1 MSLLKSE
8 PFAAVESM
16 DELLAIAYAMEQE
29 AIIGYSELAERMR
42 REGRPDMVPVFE
54 RLIGEESQHLGNVVH
69 WSERISG
76 RKPDLAKLKWEPA
89 ETFDDEG
96 ASTIAPERLSGYRA
110 FSMAV
115 RNEER
120 AFLFW
125 TYVAAQT
132 DQDRLREAAEQMARE
147 ELGHLATL
155 RRERRRAFHA
165 EKRAGVQATA
175 LDLPELELRLTTTG
189 DLGGAGARALD
200 RSHTQAVRCLASAAE
215 WHRSRS
221 VRPCRSALRTGARL
235 LSRFRRETAR
245 RGRTQ
250 PRPAVCRRGGGMP
263 LAVAR
268 DDEVSRLIRPP
279 RLRHRAKQL
288 HWCQDSPVVLR
299 R

>member
-1 MSLLKSE
+1 MSVLKSE

-29 AIIGYSELAERMR
+29 AVTSYSELAEHMR
-42 REGRPDMVPVFE
+42 REGRPDMVSVFE
-54 RLIGEESQHLGNVVH
+54 RLVTEESQHLGNVVH

-96 ASTIAPERLSGYRA
+96 ASTNAPELLSGYRA

-165 EKRAGVQATA
+165 EKRAGAQAPA
-175 LDLPELELRLTTTG
+175 LDLPELELRLA
-189 DLGGAGARALD
+189 DHLEALAT
-200 RSHTQAVRCLASAAE
+200 RTQADASSLHAAAQEARERSTDLVRRPFAASPLLRNGIPPEVSGRVVPLCELVLDCYLDFAERLHGEDERNRAQRFAADAVE
-215 WHRSRS
+215 
-221 VRPCRSALRTGARL
+221 CRSLLRTTMR
-235 LSRFRRETAR
+235 
-245 RGRTQ
+245 
-250 PRPAVCRRGGGMP
+250 
-263 LAVAR
+263 
-268 DDEVSRLIRPP
+268 
-279 RLRHRAKQL
+279 
-288 HWCQDSPVVLR
+288 
-299 R
+299 

>member
-16 DELLAIAYAMEQE
+16 DELLAVAYAMEQE

-76 RKPDLAKLKWEPA
+76 RKPDLAKLKWELA

-96 ASTIAPERLSGYRA
+96 ASTIAPELLSGYRA

-165 EKRAGVQATA
+165 EKRAGAQATA
-175 LDLPELELRLTTTG
+175 LDLPELELRLA
-189 DLGGAGARALD
+189 DHLEALAT
-200 RSHTQAVRCLASAAE
+200 RTQADASSMLAAAKEARERSTDLIRRPFAASPLLRNGIAPEVSGRVVPLCELVLDCYLDFGERLPDQEGRSRAQQFAAE
-215 WHRSRS
+215 AVECRS
-221 VRPCRSALRTGARL
+221 VIRAALR
-235 LSRFRRETAR
+235 
-245 RGRTQ
+245 
-250 PRPAVCRRGGGMP
+250 
-263 LAVAR
+263 
-268 DDEVSRLIRPP
+268 
-279 RLRHRAKQL
+279 
-288 HWCQDSPVVLR
+288 
-299 R
+299 

>member
-16 DELLAIAYAMEQE
+16 DELLAVAYAMEQE

-54 RLIGEESQHLGNVVH
+54 RLIGEESQH
-69 WSERISG
+69 SG
-76 RKPDLAKLKWEPA
+76 RKPDLAKLKWELA

-96 ASTIAPERLSGYRA
+96 ASTIAPELLSGYRA

-165 EKRAGVQATA
+165 EKRAGAQATA
-175 LDLPELELRLTTTG
+175 LDLPELELRLADHLEALATRTQADTSSMLAAAKEARERST
-189 DLGGAGARALD
+189 DLIRRPFAASPLLRNGIAPEVSGRVVPLCELVLDCYLDFGERLHGEDERNRAQRFAAGA
-200 RSHTQAVRCLASAAE
+200 VE
-215 WHRSRS
+215 
-221 VRPCRSALRTGARL
+221 CRSLLRATMR
-235 LSRFRRETAR
+235 
-245 RGRTQ
+245 
-250 PRPAVCRRGGGMP
+250 
-263 LAVAR
+263 
-268 DDEVSRLIRPP
+268 
-279 RLRHRAKQL
+279 
-288 HWCQDSPVVLR
+288 
-299 R
+299 